1 MNSLTGSFRLS
12 DIHSGRLSTRS
23 ATGNGTK
30 KLATE
35 NFSTLARSAIQSVPG
50 LETVPAIPGFETAT
64 RWAKMLKRPAVSC
77 RSANQELVEE
87 RLNTLTHGLGLA
99 ISIAAFC
106 FLVISA
112 AHSGGT
118 VRIASCGLYGI
129 TLILMYAASTSLHAA
144 RSPRQKLR
152 FQVCDHVSIYLLIAG
167 TYTPFMA
174 SLLQGTLGWTLLG
187 CVWALAGIGIAIK
200 LKYAERL
207 EETSPFPYV
216 GLGWLVLA
224 AIKPLMTVLPLGG
237 LVLLIAGGVSYS
249 VGVIFFCRDDKRYF
263 HAIWHVF
270 VMGGTAC
277 HFLAILIYIA

>member
-1 MNSLTGSFRLS
+1 M
-12 DIHSGRLSTRS
+12 
-23 ATGNGTK
+23 
-30 KLATE
+30 
-35 NFSTLARSAIQSVPG
+35 QSVPR
-50 LETVPAIPGFETAT
+50 LETAPAIPGLETAT
-64 RWAKMLKRPAVSC
+64 RWAQALKRPSVSS
-77 RSANQELVEE
+77 RSVDQELVEE

-99 ISIAAFC
+99 ISLAAFC
-106 FLVISA
+106 FLLMSA
-112 AHSGGT
+112 ASSGGT
-118 VRIASCGLYGI
+118 VRLASCAVYGA

-144 RSPRQKLR
+144 KSPRQKMR

-207 EETSPFPYV
+207 EETSPLPYV

-224 AIKPLMTVLPLGG
+224 AIKPLMTVLPMGG

-270 VMGGTAC
+270 VIGGTAC
-277 HFLAILIYIA
+277 HFLAILLYIA